1 MSGAGRGGGT
11 DALGAMALRV
21 ALYLALVGPIALLGL
36 YAFAERWFFP
46 ALLPPTW
53 TAGPLLRQLGDPRV
67 RESLATS
74 LLVAGLTT
82 GLALLVGYP
91 AARALG
97 TRRFRGRAA
106 AMLLLAL
113 PGLTPPAATGMG
125 LNIIAL
131 RLGLAGSV
139 AGVVIVHLIPVLPYV
154 VLTLA
159 GVFARYDQGYEWQA
173 ATLGASPGQVFG
185 RVTLPL
191 LLPALLVAGLF
202 AFLISWSQYLL
213 TLLVGGGRVLTLP
226 LLLFAATSGGN
237 PATIAALALI
247 FVGPPLLAVL
257 AVGRFLTVDAA
268 RQI

>member
-1 MSGAGRGGGT
+1 MRQSLGGR
-11 DALGAMALRV
+11 LGAVALRV
-21 ALYLALVGPIALLGL
+21 ALYLALVGPLAVLAL
-36 YAFAERWFFP
+36 YAFTERWFFP
-46 ALLPPTW
+46 ALLPPQL
-53 TAGPLLRQLGDPRV
+53 TAEPLLRQLGDQRV
-67 RESLATS
+67 REALASS
-74 LLVAGLTT
+74 LLVASLAT
-82 GLALLVGYP
+82 GLSLLAGYP

-113 PGLTPPAATGMG
+113 PGLVPPAATGLG

-131 RLGLAGSV
+131 RLGIAGSLP
-139 AGVVIVHLIPVLPYV
+139 GVILVHLIPVLPYV

-159 GVFARYDQGYEWQA
+159 GVFARYDEGYEWQA
-173 ATLGASPGQVFG
+173 ATLGAAPAQVLG
-185 RVTLPL
+185 LVTLPL

-213 TLLVGGGRVLTLP
+213 TLLVGGGRVVTLP

-247 FVGPPLLAVL
+247 FIAPPVLAVL

>member
-1 MSGAGRGGGT
+1 MRAEGRT
-11 DALGAMALRV
+11 ALWLIRA
-21 ALYLALVGPIALLGL
+21 ALYALLVGPIGALAL
-36 YAFAERWFFP
+36 YAFSERWFFP
-46 ALLPPTW
+46 ALLPPRW
-53 TAGPLLRQLGDPRV
+53 TADPLLRQLGDPRL
-67 RESLATS
+67 REALATS
-74 LLVAGLTT
+74 LLVAGLAT

-97 TRRFRGRAA
+97 RGRFRGRTVAL
-106 AMLLLAL
+106 LLLAL
-113 PGLTPPAATGMG
+113 PGLVPPAATGMG

-139 AGVVIVHLIPVLPYV
+139 AGVALVHLIPVLPYV

-159 GVFARYDQGYEWQA
+159 GVFARYDEGYEWQA
-173 ATLGASPGQVFG
+173 ATLGAAPPQVLG
-185 RVTLPL
+185 LVTLPL

-202 AFLISWSQYLL
+202 AFLISWSQYVL

-247 FVGPPLLAVL
+247 FVGPPALAIL